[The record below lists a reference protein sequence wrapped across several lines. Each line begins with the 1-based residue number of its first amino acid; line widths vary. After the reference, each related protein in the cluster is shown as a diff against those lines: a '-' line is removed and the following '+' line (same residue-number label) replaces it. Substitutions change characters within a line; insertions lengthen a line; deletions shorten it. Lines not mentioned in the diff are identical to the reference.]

1 MKIAIVTLGF
11 NSSKPGGVSGVV
23 LRMIASLRDIHE
35 LEILSFANESK
46 DQNSIQILNPLS
58 YKRVNNQESSL
69 QGIKIWTFGTIG
81 SEFEFLRYR
90 KRRDLKS
97 FLETFDAIIVV
108 TGFLQVANIIPKI
121 KTPIFIQCATRLIWE
136 RKSQYAGMCR
146 FKRIFLKVQLPFLMA
161 QEKKV
166 LLNPSVFL
174 AENSRMK
181 LWLEENSSNTIQLW
195 YPGTPSKI
203 TSGISPINYDSNS
216 HFVSVG
222 RFNEPRKGW
231 DRLFIAYKKAY
242 LEDSS
247 IPPLLVIGWGEFSS
261 RDRDVLVEAQE
272 ACPILVLHD
281 LTNEDRDA
289 KLKTASFF
297 LQASHE
303 EGLGLAALEAL
314 SFGVPLICSATD
326 GSREYVIEGVSGMLV
341 EQSSEFVEDFSK
353 AIILSQTLEYD
364 DLHRSSL
371 ELFYQAFDLE
381 ISKHKLVK
389 IISSQIEECNLCN

>member
-1 MKIAIVTLGF
+1 MKIAIVTSGF

-23 LRMIASLRDIHE
+23 LRIIASLRNLHE

-46 DQNSIQILNPLS
+46 DKNSIQILNPLS
-58 YKRVNNQESSL
+58 YKRLKNQESSAQDL
-69 QGIKIWTFGTIG
+69 KVWTFGIIG

-90 KRRDLKS
+90 KRRDLKP

-136 RKSQYAGMCR
+136 RKSQYSAMGR
-146 FKRIFLKVQLPFLMA
+146 FKRIFLKLQLPFLMA
-161 QEKKV
+161 QEKMV
-166 LLNPSVFL
+166 LLSPSVFL
-174 AENSRMK
+174 AENSRMQ
-181 LWLEENSSNTIQLW
+181 LWLEENSANTIELW
-195 YPGTPSKI
+195 YPGTPGKI
-203 TSGISPINYDSNS
+203 TSDISRTKNDSSS

-231 DRLFIAYKKAY
+231 DRLFVAYKKAY
-242 LEDSS
+242 LKDSS

-261 RDRDVLVEAQE
+261 RDRDVLVEAQK
-272 ACPILVLHD
+272 ACPIWVWHD
-281 LTNEDRDA
+281 LSDEDRDT

-314 SFGVPLICSATD
+314 SFGIPLICSATD
-326 GSREYVIEGVSGMLV
+326 GSKEYVIEGVSGLLV
-341 EQSSEFVEDFSK
+341 EQSPEFVEDFSQ
-353 AIILSQTLEYD
+353 AIILSQSLEYA
-364 DLHRSSL
+364 DLHRGSL
-371 ELFYQAFDLE
+371 ELFNQAFDLE
-381 ISKHKLVK
+381 ISKEKLVQ
-389 IISSQIEECNLCN
+389 IISRQIEK